1 MTRTRPASAHADPF
15 VRHTAIFA
23 GALAILAT
31 AHTPAE
37 AGRRKDMAIRAD
49 YAPVVAPVYVVPPA
63 NGSIFQPANGYA
75 PLTSGA
81 RAAMVGD
88 MLTIALVE
96 RTQAVKT
103 NSASTDRNGN
113 ISITPPATGPLSFF
127 KPSDV
132 GTGAGAKFDGK
143 GAAAQSNTLNGEIT
157 VTVAQVLP
165 NGVLV
170 VRGEKSLTLNR
181 GDEFIRF
188 SGLVRPTDI
197 GPDNRVP
204 STRVA
209 DARITYSG
217 QGEIARASRQGWLGR
232 FFSRVSPF

>member
-1 MTRTRPASAHADPF
+1 MTAPRTPARAPDWLVPHFA
-15 VRHTAIFA
+15 VFA
-23 GALAILAT
+23 GAFAILVT
-31 AHTPAE
+31 AHTPAD
-37 AGRRKDMAIRAD
+37 AGRRKDAAVRAE
-49 YAPVVAPVYVVPPA
+49 YGPALAPAYVPPPA
-63 NGSIFQPANGYA
+63 NGAIFQPANGYA
-75 PLTSGA
+75 ALTSGA

-103 NSASTDRNGN
+103 NSAGTDRNG
-113 ISITPPATGPLSFF
+113 SFGLTPPATGPLSLFS
-127 KPSDV
+127 PSDV
-132 GTGAGAKFDGK
+132 GVSGGGKFDGK
-143 GAAAQSNTLNGEIT
+143 GQAAQSNVLNGEIT

-170 VRGEKSLTLNR
+170 VRGEKALTLNR
-181 GDEFIRF
+181 GDEFVRL
-188 SGLVRPTDI
+188 SGLVRPADI
-197 GPDNRVP
+197 GPDNRVL